1 MSAPGARPWMGRVGL
16 VVVAAL
22 VMALVV
28 SPAQAQA
35 PAPPGGGSLMEQV
48 VPGNPCPGPGAG
60 PGRFPLSA
68 YTIDYDE
75 GGFTAVSRK
84 AVGTLTEM
92 TFAAARWGVSVGMW
106 LIGWA
111 FSFGFADRLAAPM
124 AAVAG
129 RYRAAFFVPL
139 VGSALLMSAAYGGLQ
154 IFRGRLGRGLGE
166 FVLSLAFVALFGT
179 WLLST
184 PQGFFNGSFRLTA
197 QLAGSV
203 SNVALTDPGS
213 GCRAPQGSF
222 AVPRLDAAVAP
233 LTAQIQE
240 SFVQKPYELLEWGTP
255 VPDAAPAPGTR
266 CWPPARAATATPWSL
281 T

>member
-1 MSAPGARPWMGRVGL
+1 MGW
-16 VVVAAL
+16 
-22 VMALVV
+22 
-28 SPAQAQA
+28 
-35 PAPPGGGSLMEQV
+35 GGGGVSAV
-48 VPGNPCPGPGAG
+48 CRKGVGN
-60 PGRFPLSA
+60 
-68 YTIDYDE
+68 
-75 GGFTAVSRK
+75 
-84 AVGTLTEM
+84 LTEM

-139 VGSALLMSAAYGGLQ
+139 VGSALLISAAYGGLQ

-166 FVLSLAFVALFGT
+166 FVLSLGFVALFGT
-179 WLLST
+179 WLLAS
-184 PQGFFNGSFRLTA
+184 PQGFLDGSFRRTA

-240 SFVQKPYELLEWGTP
+240 SFVQQPYELP
-255 VPDAAPAPGTR
+255 
-266 CWPPARAATATPWSL
+266 
-281 T
+281 